1 MYNMTKCIIVSVHSL
16 QLIGIYDME
25 SILLKANAKINWT
38 LKVVG
43 KREDGYHDLE
53 MIMAPITLHDLIY
66 INVIDEGIEI
76 ESNSKIVP
84 TDQRNIMY
92 KVAQLMQE
100 RYGLKKGVKIFVY
113 KHIPTQAGLAG
124 GSADGAAV
132 IKAMNKLFHL
142 NLSYEEMAALGKE
155 VGADIPFCIYEKTA
169 FVEGVGE
176 KLQFLDEPF
185 EAYLLLVK
193 PKKGVS
199 TQKAFTSL
207 DLSKVKHQDCRKMK
221 KGIEMND
228 YQAVIDNLQNT
239 LELPS
244 IKMVPQIKEIK
255 KEMMKLGFDG
265 ALMSGS
271 GSCVFGIT
279 RNQEIMNKGYEFFRK
294 RYFFVRKSKILNKE
308 ENL

>member
-1 MYNMTKCIIVSVHSL
+1 MKVRAY
-16 QLIGIYDME
+16 
-25 SILLKANAKINWT
+25 AKVN
-38 LKVVG
+38 LALDVVR

-84 TDQRNIMY
+84 TNQRNIMY

-169 FVEGVGE
+169 FVEGE
-176 KLQFLDEPF
+176 KLQFIDEPF

>member
-1 MYNMTKCIIVSVHSL
+1 MKVRAY
-16 QLIGIYDME
+16 
-25 SILLKANAKINWT
+25 AKVN
-38 LKVVG
+38 LALDVVR

-113 KHIPTQAGLAG
+113 KHIPTQAG
-124 GSADGAAV
+124 V

-176 KLQFLDEPF
+176 KLQFIDEPF

-244 IKMVPQIKEIK
+244 IKMVPQIKGIK

>member
-1 MYNMTKCIIVSVHSL
+1 MKVRAY
-16 QLIGIYDME
+16 
-25 SILLKANAKINWT
+25 AKVN
-38 LKVVG
+38 LALDVVR

-142 NLSYEEMAALGKE
+142 NLSYEEMAALGK
-155 VGADIPFCIYEKTA
+155 ADIPFCIYEKTA

-176 KLQFLDEPF
+176 KLQFIDEPF